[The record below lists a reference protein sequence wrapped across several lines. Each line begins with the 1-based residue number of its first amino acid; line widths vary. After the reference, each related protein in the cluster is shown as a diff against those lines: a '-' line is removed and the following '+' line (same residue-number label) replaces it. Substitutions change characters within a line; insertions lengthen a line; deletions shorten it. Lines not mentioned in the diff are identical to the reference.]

1 MKMFQ
6 SRRDVGTTRSTDRD
20 SPFTPMAAEIP
31 SSRGA
36 TPRTLVPPQQTD
48 ASLVHTPLSSPPD
61 TSLEETRAGAS
72 SLNTGNDWNMQCHFG
87 KFSDMSDTM
96 SFVCT
101 VMYMYI
107 YHVQCMCL
115 LTCAMGCTLYSVCV
129 CVMGCTCTLYSVCV
143 QWDVRCMCVCNG
155 MYVVLYVC
163 NGMQLYV
170 CVCNGMYE

>member
-1 MKMFQ
+1 MSIIIVIGIAGVLRVFCLFLSRLETLDNKMKMFQ

-72 SLNTGNDWNMQCHFG
+72 SLNTGND
-87 KFSDMSDTM
+87 
-96 SFVCT
+96 
-101 VMYMYI
+101 
-107 YHVQCMCL
+107 
-115 LTCAMGCTLYSVCV
+115 
-129 CVMGCTCTLYSVCV
+129 
-143 QWDVRCMCVCNG
+143 
-155 MYVVLYVC
+155 
-163 NGMQLYV
+163 
-170 CVCNGMYE
+170 